1 MSRWRLSK
9 PATPA
14 ADLLLLLGLGLL
26 LLAAGLGLRD
36 PWPADEPRFALIA
49 RDMVLSGQWLIPR
62 VGGEL
67 YSDKPPLFMWLAAGF
82 YWLSGEL
89 RLAFLLP
96 SLLAGLGMLTLVY
109 DLGRRLWGRQI
120 GLYAGLLLLFTVLF
134 SMQVRSAQLDALV
147 TFWITLG
154 LYGLLRHLLLGPAW
168 GWYYLAWFAMGLG
181 VITKGVGFLP
191 VFLFLPWLALRHY
204 RPQPPVAPAAPR
216 WCWCLGPLAML
227 AAISLW
233 LLPML
238 LQVLLSDSSA
248 LAAYRDD
255 ILLRQTAGRYANSW
269 HHIKPFWY
277 YLTDVL
283 PWAWLPLTLALPW
296 LLPAWGRRLRQGEPT
311 TWLLLGWI
319 ACVLLFFS
327 ISPGKRGVY
336 MLPTT
341 PALALAAAP
350 LLPELL
356 QRTGLQRLLQG
367 FVWLFAALAAAVAA
381 FAFWIRPGQAAA
393 FAIKHGVEPHGLL
406 LAAVALGL
414 TAALLSRRG
423 RGAAALALLLFGLWQ
438 LHGWWAYP
446 LLNPSR
452 SGSELM
458 ALVEE
463 QLAPDQELGL
473 VDWEEQF
480 LLYLERP
487 TYLFGF
493 RRDVAAQQRDAIAWL
508 RQAPNRR
515 LMLAQRHLAPCL
527 LADHAQPLLFRHRRL
542 WVLVGPEAIAP
553 DCPASATA
561 PEHVRLYAPL
571 APRPPLGTLARH
583 GD

>member
-1 MSRWRLSK
+1 MNRQLTAL

-14 ADLLLLLGLGLL
+14 VDLLLLLGLGLL

-49 RDMVLSGQWLIPR
+49 RDMVHSGQWLIPR

-82 YWLSGEL
+82 YWLTGEL

-96 SLLAGLGMLTLVY
+96 SLLAGLGSVVLVY
-109 DLGRRLWGRQI
+109 DLGRRLWGRQT
-120 GLYAGLLLLFTVLF
+120 GLTAGLLLLFTVLF
-134 SMQVRSAQLDALV
+134 AMQARSAQLDALV

-168 GWYYLAWFAMGLG
+168 NWYYLAWFAMGLG
-181 VITKGVGFLP
+181 IITKGVGFLP
-191 VFLFLPWLALRHY
+191 VFLFLPWLALRYY
-204 RPQPPVAPAAPR
+204 RPSPPPTHPGSR
-216 WCWCLGPLAML
+216 WRWGLGPLLML

-238 LQVLLSDSSA
+238 VQVLLSDSSA

-255 ILLRQTAGRYANSW
+255 ILLRQTAGRYANPW

-277 YLTDVL
+277 YLTEVL

-296 LLPAWGRRLRQGEPT
+296 LLPAWWRRLRQGEPAM
-311 TWLLLGWI
+311 WLLLGWI

-327 ISPGKRGVY
+327 ASPGKRGVY

-356 QRTGLQRLLQG
+356 RRPGLQRLLQG
-367 FVWLFAALAAAVAA
+367 FLWLLALLAVGTVITVLLLQPERTAA
-381 FAFWIRPGQAAA
+381 FAA
-393 FAIKHGVEPHGLL
+393 KHGVAPAGLL
-406 LAAVALGL
+406 LALALLGL
-414 TAALLSRRG
+414 ISALLSRGR

-438 LHGWWAYP
+438 LYGWWAYP

-458 ALVEE
+458 QLVEQRLEPEE
-463 QLAPDQELGL
+463 QLGL
-473 VDWEEQF
+473 VDWGEQF

-487 TYLFGF
+487 VYLFGF
-493 RRDVAAQQRDAIAWL
+493 RREVAAQRRDALAWL
-508 RQAPNRR
+508 SQAPNRR
-515 LMLAQRHLAPCL
+515 LLLPQQQQAPCL
-527 LADHAQPLLFRHRRL
+527 LAERAQPLLFRHRRL
-542 WVLVGPEAIAP
+542 WVLVGADAIAP
-553 DCPASATA
+553 ECAPTA
-561 PEHVRLYAPL
+561 PPEHVRRYDP
-571 APRPPLGTLARH
+571 AR
-583 GD
+583 GGEG